1 MSPAPDDR
9 PPHVRRRA
17 MALRALSVAAALATA
32 VAGVLWLCCGGALF
46 LSVALALPATENWLP
61 GAEVTRADVTI
72 PLAGGTLAA
81 DLYRPARP
89 RGAILLVHGLSPAGR
104 PPPPPARPPPP
115 PSRPRPLALPPPIP

>member
-46 LSVALALPATENWLP
+46 LSVALALPATEDWLP
-61 GAEVTRADVTI
+61 GAGVTPAAVTI
-72 PLAGGTLAA
+72 PLAGGPPAA
-81 DLYRPARP
+81 HLYPPAPP
-89 RGAILLVHGLSPAGR
+89 RGPIPLVHGLSPPG
-104 PPPPPARPPPP
+104 PPPPPPGP
-115 PSRPRPLALPPPIP
+115 